1 VGTIAVTPP
10 QLQTAAAILQRA
22 GGELQSAASPGQ
34 RCTVGGDFGSP
45 ELERAVSEVSTK
57 SLRIVFA
64 LWTAVG
70 QAGVNASAAAFAYQT
85 TDGTAMGQG
94 GP

>member
-1 VGTIAVTPP
+1 VGTIAVSLP

-22 GGELQSAASPGQ
+22 GSELSTAGAPGNK
-34 RCTVGGDFGSP
+34 CVVGGDFGSP
-45 ELERAVSEVSTK
+45 ALERAVSEVSTK
-57 SLRIVFA
+57 SLRIAFA
-64 LWTAVG
+64 LWTAVE
-70 QAGVNASAAAFAYQT
+70 QAGSNAASASLAYGT